1 MFLLGWPARGQTD
14 EARRCGLPPNRRFGG
29 IPSLFQGMLD
39 AGEGNKLVIDTD
51 PNVAGEDVSHLL
63 SLSLLS
69 ACRHPAR
76 RPAVSGLHSK
86 LLRRRGLL
94 AERGLDVSYETV
106 RSWVVKSGPIIA

>member
-1 MFLLGWPARGQTD
+1 
-14 EARRCGLPPNRRFGG
+14 
-29 IPSLFQGMLD
+29 MLD